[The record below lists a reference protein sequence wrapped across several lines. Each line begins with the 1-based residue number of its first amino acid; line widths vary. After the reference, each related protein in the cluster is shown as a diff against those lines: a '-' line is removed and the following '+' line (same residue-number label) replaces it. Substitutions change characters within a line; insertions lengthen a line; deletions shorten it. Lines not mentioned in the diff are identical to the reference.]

1 MKDFVLFDLG
11 NTLVSYYERS
21 DFPGI
26 LRQSIDEVER
36 FLRTSAEW
44 DQVAKENFTAKDFCV
59 RPLEERL
66 RRIFPHA
73 AWPEETTEEACRRFM
88 TPIFALA
95 RVYDD
100 VRPTLDVLR
109 AAGIQTAIVS
119 NTPWGSP
126 AVLWREE
133 LAHLDLA
140 DAVDVL
146 VFCGDCGWRKP
157 ASQIFKYTLERLQ
170 ATPEQCVFV
179 GDDPRWDI
187 AGPQSVGM
195 EAVLINR
202 RTQALRDV
210 LKGIIN

>member
-26 LRQSIDEVER
+26 LRQSIGEVER
-36 FLRTSAEW
+36 FLGTSAEW
-44 DQVAKENFTAKDFCV
+44 EQVAKESFTAKDFCV

-66 RRIFPHA
+66 RRIFPNA
-73 AWPEETTEEACRRFM
+73 AWSEETTDQACRGFM
-88 TPIFALA
+88 KPIFALA

-100 VRPTLDVLR
+100 VLPTLAALR
-109 AAGIQTAIVS
+109 ARDVKTAIVS

-133 LAHLDLA
+133 LARLGLA
-140 DAVDVL
+140 DALDVL

-157 ASQIFKYTLERLQ
+157 ARQIFDHTLQRLG

-187 AGPQSVGM
+187 VGPQTVGM
-195 EAVLINR
+195 EAVLIDR
-202 RTQALRDV
+202 RTHMLPDV
-210 LKGIIN
+210 LKGVI